1 MRKILEV
8 LKAKWAEYLLE
19 TIVIMIGIL
28 GAFGLNNWK
37 ENRQEMADELYI
49 LKEVVRDLREDG
61 QIVRDIRDRRRKTQV
76 SLDRMI
82 EYLPIKNIEK
92 EIFEVDVAR
101 LLTLERYF
109 PIRSTYELY
118 KSKGSRIRNSELRSK
133 LARYY
138 EFEQDWVRSSIKDI
152 EDAFLTRFS
161 PIVDKNYFTEVEYGE
176 YIRFKNYMDPVL
188 VAEINSMVMGFHGN
202 HQLSLQKISKFVD
215 INVDLLNDVEEEISR
230 IEN

>member
-1 MRKILEV
+1 M
-8 LKAKWAEYLLE
+8 E

-37 ENRQEMADELYI
+37 ENNQEKADELYI
-49 LKEVVRDLREDG
+49 LKEMARDLTEDG
-61 QIVRDIRDRRRKTQV
+61 QIVGEIRDRRAKTQE
-76 SLDRMI
+76 SLDRMLVYI
-82 EYLPIKNIEK
+82 PNNEIEK
-92 EIFEVDVAR
+92 EIFEVDVAL

-138 EFEQDWVRSSIKDI
+138 EFEQDWVKSSIKDI

-176 YIRFKNYMDPVL
+176 YIRFKNYMDPAL

-215 INVDLLNDVEEEISR
+215 INVDLMHDVEEEISH